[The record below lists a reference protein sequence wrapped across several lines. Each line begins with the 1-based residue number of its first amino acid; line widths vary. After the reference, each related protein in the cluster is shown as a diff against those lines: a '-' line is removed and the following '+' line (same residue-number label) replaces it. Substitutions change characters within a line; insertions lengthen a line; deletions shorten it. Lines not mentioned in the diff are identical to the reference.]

1 MITIAETMLQQA
13 QVNNEYNNSLS
24 TVVFCAFSLE
34 GFLNH
39 VGEELVKDWNE
50 SFESYKPKDKLLFLA
65 NKFNIEIDFGK
76 SPFQSFKIIFEIR
89 NQLSHPKTKEHIKD
103 SKFKLKVNENSTWN
117 ANRWECYS
125 NKKEAKQI
133 LHDTKKIIDELDQK
147 FPIEKI
153 PCFILSEHI

>member
-50 SFESYKPKDKLLFLA
+50 SFERYKPKDKLLFLA

-133 LHDTKKIIDELDQK
+133 LNDTKKIIDELDQK